1 VNRLLFTV
9 SVLVTCSVAFSSSMQ
24 ARPYAGV
31 SGLAASAD
39 SATAAGTNPAGI
51 ARFDAPAMRGEL
63 VLVQSESEW
72 EGRLGEGGREVTS
85 DDSTTIVVPSGYM
98 VRPINEDFTFGFTIL
113 GFGFSD
119 DFDDWP
125 GRYFIESYESVSI
138 SAYPSIAYRINDRW
152 SVAGSLAL
160 TYASFTQ
167 ERAVANVLDPGF
179 SDGSSELET
188 DGLDVGFGLST
199 LYELSDRTRIG
210 LAYNSEID
218 PTQDGDAK
226 FRGLGPN
233 TEMALDQA
241 GFLGADVEVKSTSPQ
256 SLLGGIYHEFENDHS
271 VVVDLAWADFSNF
284 ELSEYYFDGEQ
295 LTANEATWQD
305 IWAIS
310 AAYSWPISDRWMLSA
325 GGMYVSS
332 MVEDDDR
339 IFTLRMDEMWGLGFA
354 GEWQWTE
361 DRAVEVNFSYM
372 TIGDAPIESPSVP
385 LLGAV
390 TGEYSQRDIFIL
402 RVALNWG
409 AL

>member
-1 VNRLLFTV
+1 MNRLLFTV

-339 IFTLRMDEMWGLGFA
+339 IFTMRMDEMWGLGFA